1 MVLLALLGLVLVVIM
16 KMLGTVKILLQ
27 IPHLLH
33 MAIMV
38 RPIQRYQNLMK
49 DKYFILAAEVL
60 VLHMAVLQMAQMV
73 AI

>member
-1 MVLLALLGLVLVVIM
+1 MVLLDLLGLVLVVIM

-27 IPHLLH
+27 IHHLLH

-49 DKYFILAAEVL
+49 DKYFILAAAVL